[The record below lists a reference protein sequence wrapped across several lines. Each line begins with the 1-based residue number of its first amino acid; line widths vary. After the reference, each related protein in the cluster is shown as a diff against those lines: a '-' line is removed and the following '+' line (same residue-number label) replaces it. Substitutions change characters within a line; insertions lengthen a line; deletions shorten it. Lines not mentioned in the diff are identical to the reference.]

1 MCTRGSNHTIPRGP
15 STSPLGAMFGRVALL
30 LAFSASAAAQLSPWT
45 PYDVTL
51 ERQREVTGGAHG
63 SVDHLVPADLGQ
75 IDLGDCAVAY
85 AAEPS
90 FAPSEGWCLT
100 GGKDGYHLKFWKD
113 AAPQQNKHS
122 EATKTVVLVDKQ
134 LADLVQEI
142 WINALLDTHYPR
154 AYAGGLDGTTYYF
167 QVRSQDLDLRGQTWS
182 PSADRPPAWLVSAA
196 SEVMGYARSQGS
208 DPEKLRTALAKC
220 KERLFSYYRKRS
232 SGGA

>member
-1 MCTRGSNHTIPRGP
+1 M
-15 STSPLGAMFGRVALL
+15 
-30 LAFSASAAAQLSPWT
+30 
-45 PYDVTL
+45 
-51 ERQREVTGGAHG
+51 
-63 SVDHLVPADLGQ
+63 
-75 IDLGDCAVAY
+75 
-85 AAEPS
+85 
-90 FAPSEGWCLT
+90 
-100 GGKDGYHLKFWKD
+100 
-113 AAPQQNKHS
+113 
-122 EATKTVVLVDKQ
+122 LVDKQ